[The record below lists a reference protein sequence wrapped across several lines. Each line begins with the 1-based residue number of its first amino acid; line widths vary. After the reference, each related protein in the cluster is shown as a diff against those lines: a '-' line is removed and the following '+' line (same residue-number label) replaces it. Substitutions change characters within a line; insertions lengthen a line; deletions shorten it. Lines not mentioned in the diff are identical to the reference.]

1 MDAKERRIFEWLI
14 EEIASIHHPLYL
26 RGQEQRALVDVLS
39 RKGVITKQEWN
50 DMVQERRVR
59 RKQPVDDA
67 AYAAQRARGVQKLK
81 RAVLGDDRI
90 PD

>member
-1 MDAKERRIFEWLI
+1 MDTKERQIFEWLI
-14 EEIASIHHPLYL
+14 EQIASVDHALYL

-39 RKGVITKQEWN
+39 RKGVVTREEWK
-50 DMVQERRVR
+50 DMVKERRVR
-59 RKQPVDDA
+59 RKEPVDDVA
-67 AYAAQRARGVQKLK
+67 TAAQQARAIQKMK